1 MTECVKILFIIYIC
15 FISNL
20 SIYLFFFFLIAK
32 IIFTLYIYFVLYK
45 LNNKNELMSFVLLY
59 VVLLVVRSIKDLH
72 ILTKTIEVVL
82 NKNFK
87 SL

>member
-1 MTECVKILFIIYIC
+1 MCQNFIYY
-15 FISNL
+15 
-20 SIYLFFFFLIAK
+20 IYLFYKQSIDLSFFFFLIAK

-59 VVLLVVRSIKDLH
+59 VVLLVVRSIKDL
-72 ILTKTIEVVL
+72 EVVL